1 LVRHNLCYRAAARLC
16 RFPSDP
22 PILLERAR
30 PLFTYHAIVANECRF
45 LTEIRIRFVFQHEG
59 VQIQALTL
67 DG

>member
-1 LVRHNLCYRAAARLC
+1 MLPC
-16 RFPSDP
+16 RSAVMSLPRRFLT
-22 PILLERAR
+22 PILEHARA
-30 PLFTYHAIVANECRF
+30 LSAYHAIVANGCRF